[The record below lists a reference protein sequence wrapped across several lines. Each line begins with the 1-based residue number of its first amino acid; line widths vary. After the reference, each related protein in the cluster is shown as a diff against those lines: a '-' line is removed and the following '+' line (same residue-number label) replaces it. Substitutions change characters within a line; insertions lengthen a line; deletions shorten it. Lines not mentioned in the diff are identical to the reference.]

1 MKNNLMKYHPGALRK
16 YISEH
21 NRRIRKDIG
30 GEIKSQRVKYN
41 QFLKVKREELK
52 KEQTINTKG
61 LKKEGL
67 VNAILKSPVIMRAIK
82 SDKERKKPFFDGFE
96 FKNDSLQPI
105 KKQAKQTEKKQ
116 TEKKQ
121 TEKETEKKVEPK
133 ADPKISKI
141 EKQMKRSN
149 IIGKVKALGQ
159 KQVIK
164 KKALAQKIENT
175 AKELKKNKLKHKHRH
190 RNHRHQKRKYR

>member
-52 KEQTINTKG
+52 KEQT
-61 LKKEGL
+61 
-67 VNAILKSPVIMRAIK
+67 MRAIK

>member
-1 MKNNLMKYHPGALRK
+1 MNYHPSALRK

-30 GEIKSQRVKYN
+30 EEIKSQKVKYN

-61 LKKEGL
+61 LTKEGL

-105 KKQAKQTEKKQ
+105 KKQAKQTEKKI
-116 TEKKQ
+116 
-121 TEKETEKKVEPK
+121 EPK
-133 ADPKISKI
+133 EFHSPYSLNIVGWDLSLSKI
-141 EKQMKRSN
+141 N
-149 IIGKVKALGQ
+149 ITLAGNIPISGLGRG
-159 KQVIK
+159 
-164 KKALAQKIENT
+164 EF
-175 AKELKKNKLKHKHRH
+175 
-190 RNHRHQKRKYR
+190 